1 MPSATEGPP
10 SGSPSSWEAPVRRHR
25 GDALV
30 AAGLQPCRHA
40 SRSRCRSGPIDG
52 PAGQRDVGS
61 ACHKAVPHQS
71 QASPRLPKS
80 RPAGTADRSCP
91 STPQVPRSPRA
102 STPAYPSPAPSLGST
117 SSIRYVSS
125 WRRSPRSWFAIRNLK
140 PSGLRRSTPASL
152 FQQRQGHSDQNLF
165 LSNNRALELRTL
177 DNLIPPLCNYQY
189 PLHMITLVSK
199 QDLWWKNRHEAQN
212 HYENAEYAQKVQ
224 AIYTAKG
231 HANFTHHFSSVS
243 FGQINFD
250 TADRHRLFETSAGYD
265 NVVLTANFNNFL
277 DMLKQLA
284 G

>member
-1 MPSATEGPP
+1 MFLVEPVTGAIVGKIWEERKAI
-10 SGSPSSWEAPVRRHR
+10 SSFTKDFYDLITKGKLKIFVF
-25 GDALV
+25 G
-30 AAGLQPCRHA
+30 C
-40 SRSRCRSGPIDG
+40 
-52 PAGQRDVGS
+52 
-61 ACHKAVPHQS
+61 
-71 QASPRLPKS
+71 
-80 RPAGTADRSCP
+80 AGTGKSTFGKILDGQEDLARISGTYSLSSETEYYGLRDKRFVQISVPPGQTIYHARNWAQLYNALQQSERSIIINLVCWGYH
-91 STPQVPRSPRA
+91 SVERKD
-102 STPAYPSPAPSLGST
+102 LGSISEF
-117 SSIRYVSS
+117 SSGVTD
-125 WRRSPRSWFAIRNLK
+125 AN
-140 PSGLRRSTPASL
+140 
-152 FQQRQGHSDQNLF
+152 QNLF

-265 NVVLTANFNNFL
+265 NVVLTANFSNFL